1 MTQFQKGQSGNPAG
15 RPKVVAELQTLA
27 RQNTALAMQTLLDV
41 MQDKD
46 APHAAR
52 ISAANS
58 LLDRG
63 YGKATNAIAFEDTT
77 DYATKPPMSDIEI
90 ARRIA
95 FMLYDA
101 QAKMKESS

>member
-15 RPKVVAELQTLA
+15 RPKVVAELQALA
-27 RQNTALAMQTLLDV
+27 RENTNLAMQTLLDV

-63 YGKATNAIAFEDTT
+63 YGKATNAIAFEDNT
-77 DYATKPPMSDIEI
+77 DYATKPMSDIEI
-90 ARRIA
+90 TRRIV

-101 QAKMKESS
+101 QAKMKEPS